1 MKELIAGKTG
11 PLKVS
16 SAKAVRQLL
25 HDRVAADIVERPD
38 VESTSVGADKVPVN
52 LHAPTV
58 AEFLVERKKRLSSR

>member
-1 MKELIAGKTG
+1 MKQLVVGKTG

-16 SAKAVRQLL
+16 SAKAVRALL
-25 HDRVAADIVERPD
+25 HERAAAGSVERPD
-38 VESTSVGADKVPVN
+38 VESTSTVANKVRVN